1 MSDTTDEDLDLED
14 TTIGI
19 QDIKFALEK
28 VFRGCKVN
36 LPPTMGDSYHAEL
49 SFYEYEVRV
58 ILTGARAAD
67 RKMNYRFMQKVVQPG
82 ERKATKRMIIEVT
95 STDPGEILKAIEDT
109 KAHLMGIVYAVTKA
123 LKPAS
128 MTRLNGIDDLFK

>member
-1 MSDTTDEDLDLED
+1 MSNTTDDEEEDAS
-14 TTIGI
+14 IGI

-28 VFRGCKVN
+28 VFQGCKVT
-36 LPPTMGDSYHAEL
+36 LPPSMGDSYHAEL

-58 ILTGARAAD
+58 ILTGERTAN
-67 RKMNYRFMQKVVQPG
+67 RKMNYRFMQKVVHPG
-82 ERKATKRMIIEVT
+82 DRKPTKRVILEVDT
-95 STDPGEILKAIEDT
+95 TEADELLQAIQDT
-109 KAHLMGIVYAVTKA
+109 KSHLMGIVYAVTKA